1 VLVPEKPKTEDEILD
16 ELEQLLRSGFSTG
29 RSKRR
34 VLIIKAEGVSVPTLL
49 LAERLQARVED
60 LEGVDVRATVLGHLV
75 RGGHPSYHDRMIAGR
90 FALAAVGALLT
101 GGTDVMTAWQS
112 SNGEATPDA
121 NVTLV
126 PLSEMLVET
135 ERMLDGSSEIGRQ
148 RLELINEVEAVLAL

>member
-1 VLVPEKPKTEDEILD
+1 
-16 ELEQLLRSGFSTG
+16 
-29 RSKRR
+29 
-34 VLIIKAEGVSVPTLL
+34 LL

-60 LEGVDVRATVLGHLV
+60 LEGVEVRATVLGHLV

-90 FALAAVGALLT
+90 FALGAVGALLT

-112 SNGEATPDA
+112 SSGEATPDA